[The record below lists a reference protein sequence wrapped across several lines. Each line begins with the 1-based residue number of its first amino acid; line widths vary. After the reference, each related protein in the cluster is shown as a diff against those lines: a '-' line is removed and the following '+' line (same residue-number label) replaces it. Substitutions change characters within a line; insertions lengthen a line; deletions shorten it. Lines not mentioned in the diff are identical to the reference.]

1 MKDMISQI
9 VEMDKKAR
17 DVTQKAQQNRLTI
30 EQEIAKIRERIREEH
45 INRARKRI
53 QTNQKQE
60 QAAADKIFKSIQA
73 KQKKI
78 SQKLDSIYKEHGD
91 ELVNEIVNRVIGE
104 W

>member
-60 QAAADKIFKSIQA
+60 QAAANKVFKSIKA
-73 KQKKI
+73 KQEKI
-78 SQKLDSIYKEHGD
+78 SKKLDNIYKEHGD

-104 W
+104 